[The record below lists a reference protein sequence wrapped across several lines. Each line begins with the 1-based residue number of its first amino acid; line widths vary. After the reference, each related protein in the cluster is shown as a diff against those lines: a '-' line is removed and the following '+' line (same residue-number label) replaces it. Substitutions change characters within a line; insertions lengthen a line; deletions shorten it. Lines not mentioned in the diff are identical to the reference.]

1 MSQRRDVIEQKQ
13 GNHIVRIRTDSQ
25 NNLEDLFK
33 AVMQPKASQA
43 PQSLPM
49 RLRNLPPSFFKQ
61 PESGSKSASH
71 SRESSTD
78 NTYASPPPPPIAQS
92 NNNANSTN
100 NNQNSNNNAVG
111 SPPPQ
116 HPSGLPINHPRAH
129 SSPASLQ
136 QSYSNNAGQ
145 SKHLRQHSYD
155 LDSIPLPQGWE
166 MAKTDGGQIY
176 YLNHLTQTTTWEDPR
191 KKLSTGSLSNSSGI
205 TCSST
210 STSPASSLINLQ
222 NLGSLPD
229 GWEQATT
236 AEGEVYF
243 INHKT
248 RTTSW
253 YDPRIPVNYQQAP
266 LIPVLGNGTL
276 GQDQNI
282 SSLPGQLSQASG
294 TSIVGTISLPSMSNA
309 LQQQQQQ
316 KLRLQRLQMERER
329 LRIRQQEILR
339 DANHYANPVLNEMM
353 LKRALRDESSLP
365 TSPVNTSEASQP
377 SNPNIDPF
385 LGADSDFHS
394 RQESGD
400 SGLGLGANYSLP
412 NTPENYLMGMDEG
425 TEDVLLDIAELNLET
440 IPGAALDMVPENM
453 DSEDLVSS
461 LQDEFNAEILNDVQ
475 DLLNK
480 EAVMKWL

>member
-1 MSQRRDVIEQKQ
+1 MSQQRDIIEQKQ
-13 GNHIVRIRTDSQ
+13 GNHILRVMGDTD
-25 NNLEDLFK
+25 LDDLFK
-33 AVMQPKASQA
+33 AVMQPKAAQG

-49 RLRNLPPSFFKQ
+49 RLRNLPPSFFQQ
-61 PESGSKSASH
+61 PERGSKSASH

-78 NTYASPPPPPIAQS
+78 NTYASPPPPPPPLVQNNS
-92 NNNANSTN
+92 NVNSTN
-100 NNQNSNNNAVG
+100 NNQSNNNAIG

-136 QSYSNNAGQ
+136 QTYNNNAGQ
-145 SKHLRQHSYD
+145 HKHLRQQSYD
-155 LDSIPLPQGWE
+155 ITDSIPLPQGWE
-166 MAKTDGGQIY
+166 MAKTEAGQIY
-176 YLNHLTQTTTWEDPR
+176 FLNHLTQTTTWEDPR

-222 NLGSLPD
+222 NLGPLPD

-236 AEGEVYF
+236 TEGEVYF

-253 YDPRIPVNYQQAP
+253 YDPRIPINYQQAP
-266 LIPVLGNGTL
+266 LIPVLGNGAL

-282 SSLPGQLSQASG
+282 PSLSGPLSQASG
-294 TSIVGTISLPSMSNA
+294 ASIAGTISIPTMSNPT
-309 LQQQQQQ
+309 LQQQQQ
-316 KLRLQRLQMERER
+316 KLRLHRLQMERKR

-339 DANHYANPVLNEMM
+339 DTNHFANPVLSEMM
-353 LKRALRDESSLP
+353 LKRTICDDSPLP
-365 TSPVNTSEASQP
+365 TSPVNTSEASQ
-377 SNPNIDPF
+377 SK
-385 LGADSDFHS
+385 
-394 RQESGD
+394 SGD
-400 SGLGLGANYSLP
+400 SGLGLGTNYSLP
-412 NTPENYLMGMDEG
+412 NTPEDYLMGMEEG
-425 TEDVLLDIAELNLET
+425 AEDVLLDIAELNLET
-440 IPGAALDMVPENM
+440 IPGATLDMVPENM

-461 LQDEFNAEILNDVQ
+461 LQEEFNAEILNDVEA
-475 DLLNK
+475 LLNK